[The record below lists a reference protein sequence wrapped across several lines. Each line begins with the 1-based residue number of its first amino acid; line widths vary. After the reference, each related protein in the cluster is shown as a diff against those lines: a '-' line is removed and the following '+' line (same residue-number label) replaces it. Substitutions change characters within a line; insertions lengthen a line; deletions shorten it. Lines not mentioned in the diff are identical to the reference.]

1 MSSREPVDPSLSRRA
16 HLPDRLVR
24 ALEAVPLR
32 ERLVLILAVLL
43 IGALAVTSTASAWLL
58 DRDLH
63 RRIDDELRAAAE
75 PVGQQ
80 GVAGIRTGSIEDV
93 PTTYAFAYIP
103 ADGNDPSLI
112 VPRGS
117 SSPPALPPLSR
128 EDVVERGGQP
138 FTVTSVDGQ
147 HRWRFIAGTIRGDDA
162 TFAVG
167 VSLDDTETTV
177 RRLVTLTWFVG
188 LTALVLTLLLGWFA
202 IHRAFRPLRR
212 IEDVAAAIAGG
223 DLTRRIPVRSNDD
236 EVASLSHS
244 LNVMLGRIE
253 NSFAAREASEAKMR
267 QFVADASH
275 ELRTPLATVKGYAEL
290 YRQGA
295 VSGPERLSQVMA
307 RIEGE
312 AVRMS
317 TLVDDLLM
325 LARLDEERP
334 LLIDSVDLLVLAAE
348 ATTDAGARAPRRTIR
363 LVGLDG
369 ELEPVV
375 VPGDDARLRQVLG
388 NLLTNAITHTPDGT
402 PIEVAI
408 GTTGKDAILEV
419 RDHGPGI
426 DEATAQRVFERFFR
440 ADKARSRERGGS
452 GLGLAIVAAIV
463 GHHHG
468 RVEVLET
475 DGGGATF
482 RVRLPLS
489 PS

>member
-1 MSSREPVDPSLSRRA
+1 
-16 HLPDRLVR
+16 
-24 ALEAVPLR
+24 
-32 ERLVLILAVLL
+32 
-43 IGALAVTSTASAWLL
+43 
-58 DRDLH
+58 
-63 RRIDDELRAAAE
+63 
-75 PVGQQ
+75 
-80 GVAGIRTGSIEDV
+80 
-93 PTTYAFAYIP
+93 
-103 ADGNDPSLI
+103 
-112 VPRGS
+112 
-117 SSPPALPPLSR
+117 
-128 EDVVERGGQP
+128 
-138 FTVTSVDGQ
+138 
-147 HRWRFIAGTIRGDDA
+147 
-162 TFAVG
+162 
-167 VSLDDTETTV
+167 
-177 RRLVTLTWFVG
+177 
-188 LTALVLTLLLGWFA
+188 
-202 IHRAFRPLRR
+202 
-212 IEDVAAAIAGG
+212 
-223 DLTRRIPVRSNDD
+223 
-236 EVASLSHS
+236 
-244 LNVMLGRIE
+244 
-253 NSFAAREASEAKMR
+253 
-267 QFVADASH
+267 
-275 ELRTPLATVKGYAEL
+275 
-290 YRQGA
+290 
-295 VSGPERLSQVMA
+295 MA

-334 LLIDSVDLLVLAAE
+334 LLIGSVDLLVLAAE

-408 GTTGKDAILEV
+408 GTTGTNAILEV